1 MFIINNNNLLKGV
14 INMNNLKKVGLT
26 ALAGALV
33 SVSANAA
40 DLSVTGGASLNF
52 AGEEKQTTG
61 NGWTMTNGVTFS
73 ASVEQDNGWNITV
86 KQVLNDDDV
95 ASNQVF
101 DTRVLTVD
109 MGDSGTLTFSGTGGS
124 SVLNAIDDVTP
135 TAGEESWDDVTGAD
149 VIPGGTGGANM
160 FHYSN
165 SSLMDGVTVSAS
177 YTPSDGTAEVESS
190 SDYGIKYTGIDGL
203 TVGAAAGT
211 NDAAPTATVDI
222 TNMYV
227 TYAMDA
233 FSVGYQTSESDSETA
248 NADKDF
254 TAIGISYAVSEEM
267 SVSLNSSTIDYE
279 NATLSDQEAM
289 GISVSYVMGSMT
301 LKANHNTVDNI
312 AGAATDDRSGYAL
325 SLGFAF

>member
-1 MFIINNNNLLKGV
+1 
-14 INMNNLKKVGLT
+14 MNNLKKIGLT
-26 ALAGALV
+26 ALAGTLV

-52 AGEEKQTTG
+52 AGEEKQATG

-86 KQVLNDDDV
+86 KQVLNSDDV
-95 ASNQVF
+95 ATSVF
-101 DTRVLTVD
+101 DTRILTVD

-149 VIPGGTGGANM
+149 AIPGGTGGANM

-177 YTPSDGTAEVESS
+177 YTPSDGTTEVESS

-211 NDAAPTATVDI
+211 DDTAPTATVDI

-233 FSVGYQTSESDSETA
+233 FSVGYQTSESDSEAT

-254 TAIGISYAVSEEM
+254 TAFGISYAVSEEM

-301 LKANHNTVDNI
+301 VKANHNTVDNI

>member
-1 MFIINNNNLLKGV
+1 
-14 INMNNLKKVGLT
+14 MNNLKKVGLT

-40 DLSVTGGASLNF
+40 DLSVTGGVSLNF
-52 AGEEKQTTG
+52 SGEEKQTTG
-61 NGWTMTNGVTFS
+61 NGWSMNDGITFK
-73 ASVEQDNGWNITV
+73 ATGELDNGWNVTATQIIDSSDQTLGAV
-86 KQVLNDDDV
+86 M
-95 ASNQVF
+95 
-101 DTRVLTVD
+101 DTRILAID

-124 SVLNAIDDVTP
+124 SVLAAIDDVTP
-135 TAGEESWDDVTGAD
+135 TAGEESWDDVTGASA
-149 VIPGGTGGANM
+149 IPGGTGGDDM

-177 YTPSDGTAEVESS
+177 YTPSDGTNQVESS
-190 SDYGIKYTGIDGL
+190 NDYGIKYTGIDGL
-203 TVGAAAGT
+203 TVGLAAGT
-211 NDAAPTATVDI
+211 DDTDPTATLSI
-222 TNMYV
+222 TNSYV

-233 FSVGYQTSESDSETA
+233 FTVGYQASESDSETA

-254 TAIGISYAVSEEM
+254 TAIGVSYAVSEEM
-267 SVSLNSSTIDYE
+267 SVSLNSSTVDYE

-312 AGAATDDRSGYAL
+312 AGASTDDRSGYAL
-325 SLGFAF
+325 GLTFAF

>member
-1 MFIINNNNLLKGV
+1 
-14 INMNNLKKVGLT
+14 MNNLKKVGLT

-40 DLSVTGGASLNF
+40 DLSVTGGVSLNF

-61 NGWTMTNGVTFS
+61 NGWSMNDGITFK
-73 ASVEQDNGWNITV
+73 ASGELDNGWAVTATQIIDSSDGTANTIM
-86 KQVLNDDDV
+86 
-95 ASNQVF
+95 
-101 DTRVLTVD
+101 DTRILAID

-149 VIPGGTGGANM
+149 AIPGGTGGDNM

-165 SSLMDGVTVSAS
+165 SSLMDGMTISAS
-177 YTPSDGTAEVESS
+177 YTPSNAATEVESS

-203 TVGAAAGT
+203 TIGLAQGT
-211 NDAAPTATVDI
+211 DETDPTATVDT

-233 FSVGYQTSESDSETA
+233 FTVGYQASEDDSEAT
-248 NADKDF
+248 NADLDF
-254 TAIGISYAVSEEM
+254 TALGLSYAVSEEM
-267 SVSLNSSTIDYE
+267 SVSVNTSTIDYE
-279 NATLSDQEAM
+279 NATLSDQEAT

-301 LKANHNTVDNI
+301 LKANHNSVDNI
-312 AGAATDDRSGYAL
+312 AGTSTDDRSGYAL
-325 SLGFAF
+325 GLTFAF

>member
-1 MFIINNNNLLKGV
+1 
-14 INMNNLKKVGLT
+14 MNNLKKVGLT

-40 DLSVTGGASLNF
+40 DLSVTGGVSLNF

-61 NGWTMTNGVTFS
+61 NGWSMNDGITFK
-73 ASVEQDNGWNITV
+73 ASGEMDNGWAVTATQIIDSSDGV
-86 KQVLNDDDV
+86 E
-95 ASNQVF
+95 AAIM
-101 DTRVLTVD
+101 DTRILAID

-124 SVLNAIDDVTP
+124 SVLDAIDDVTP

-149 VIPGGTGGANM
+149 AIPGGTGGDNM

-165 SSLMDGVTVSAS
+165 SSLMDGMTISAS
-177 YTPSDGTAEVESS
+177 YTPSNAATEVESS

-203 TVGAAAGT
+203 TIGLAQGT
-211 NDAAPTATVDI
+211 DETDPTATVDT

-233 FSVGYQTSESDSETA
+233 FTVGYQASEDDSEAT
-248 NADKDF
+248 NADLDF
-254 TAIGISYAVSEEM
+254 TALGLSYAVSEEM
-267 SVSLNSSTIDYE
+267 SVSVNTSTIDYE
-279 NATLSDQEAM
+279 NATLSDQEAT

-301 LKANHNTVDNI
+301 LKANHNSVDNI
-312 AGAATDDRSGYAL
+312 AGTSTDDRSGYAL
-325 SLGFAF
+325 GLTFAF

>member
-1 MFIINNNNLLKGV
+1 
-14 INMNNLKKVGLT
+14 MNNLKKVGLT

-61 NGWTMTNGVTFS
+61 NGWTMNEGVTFS

-86 KQVLNDDDV
+86 KQILNSDDV
-95 ASNQVF
+95 ATSVF
-101 DTRVLTVD
+101 DTRILTVD

-149 VIPGGTGGANM
+149 AIPGGTGGANM

-177 YTPSDGTAEVESS
+177 YTPSDGTTEVESS

-211 NDAAPTATVDI
+211 DDTAPTASLDI

-254 TAIGISYAVSEEM
+254 TAIGVSYAVSEEM

-312 AGAATDDRSGYAL
+312 AGTATDDRSGYAL

>member
-1 MFIINNNNLLKGV
+1 
-14 INMNNLKKVGLT
+14 MNNLKKVGLT

-40 DLSVTGGASLNF
+40 DLSVTGGAALTF
-52 AGEEKQTTG
+52 TGEEKTAKG

-73 ASVEQDNGWNITV
+73 ASVEQENGWNITV

-95 ASNQVF
+95 GSSRVF

-149 VIPGGTGGANM
+149 TIPGGTGGGNM

-165 SSLMDGVTVSAS
+165 SSLMDGVTLSAS
-177 YTPSDGTAEVESS
+177 YTPSDGTTEVASS
-190 SDYGIKYTGIDGL
+190 SDYGVKYTGIDGL

-211 NDAAPTATVDI
+211 DDTAPTATVDI

-227 TYAMDA
+227 TYAMDSI
-233 FSVGYQTSESDSETA
+233 SVGYQTSESDSETA

-254 TAIGISYAVSEEM
+254 TAIGVSYAVSEEM

-301 LKANHNTVDNI
+301 VSANHNTVDNI

-325 SLGFAF
+325 SLGFTF